1 MNTKL
6 NKIAEQFKNPGTE
19 YRGAPFW
26 AWNGKLDPNEVRRQI
41 RIMYKMGLGGFFMHS
56 RVGLATKY
64 LSKDWFDCVRACV
77 DEAEKLNMRAWLYDE
92 DRWPSGAA
100 GGLVTKNLAYRMR
113 SLVME
118 TANEP
123 IRLDGTVAGVWK
135 GIIQEANVKN
145 LMYISPQK
153 LRLTKLQKDEVF
165 IVFRYQVQSP
175 SDWYNGNTYL
185 DTLNPEAVKA
195 FINVTHEAY
204 KKQLGKKLGH
214 SVPGIFT
221 DEPNYGNLFG
231 WAKGGKY
238 SIPWTDKLPN
248 VFRKRYGYNII
259 EHLPEIFLEI
269 EGHEIS
275 QVRYHYID
283 CITYMFVTAFAK
295 QIGEWCDRNN
305 MLFTGHVLCEETMS
319 SQSFVVGSAMR
330 FYEYMQAPGIDI
342 LTEHN
347 REYDTAKQV
356 ASVAHQLGHNWRLSE
371 TYGCTGWDFSFE
383 GHKAISDWQVALG
396 INLRCQHLA
405 WYTMEGQAKRDY
417 PAGIF
422 YQSPWWELYPKVED
436 YFARVHCIMSQG
448 KEIRDLLVIHPI
460 ESMWT
465 LMNINWRKNSA
476 VRELESVHI
485 RWRDLLLSA
494 HLDFDYGDEDIL
506 ARHGKIVGNSKP
518 VLQVGQA
525 QYKVVL
531 VPPVRTI
538 RSSTVKLLSQF
549 RAKGGIVVFLGEDI
563 RFVDAASS
571 NSAIKLANKCVRV
584 HELNQELVDILSRY
598 CRHVSIIDAEG
609 KEIPSALYLL
619 REDDT
624 AFYLF
629 VCNTGHKP
637 EAIKAKIYDAT
648 MVRDR
653 KQSFP
658 DVRIVTY
665 FRSVG
670 EPVEFV
676 PEDGKIYSANARI
689 IGGKWEIKTRLLP
702 IESHIFVYP
711 KRKNTLVVC
720 KKPSLQ
726 EKSFTRINRERW
738 KIKLSEP
745 NCLVLD
751 RPAWRIGDGKWQ
763 KPQEILKVDYAI
775 RDAMGIKRRGGAM
788 IQPWAR
794 GRNPVPKRVCVE
806 LLYEFDVR
814 VIPDGTVWLAL
825 EQPQTFSIFLNDVA
839 ISADSECGWWCDRSL
854 RTIAVNPNLLRIGKN
869 KLRLVCDYSEEHS
882 GLEIVYLLG
891 PFGVAVHGT
900 RCELVHKPEELK
912 VGDWVKQG
920 LPFYS
925 GSVAYCTS
933 LVVKRSRGYR
943 VFLRIPEYRGTAVRV
958 FVNERC
964 AGVVAWEPNELEI
977 TEFINRSKFDLRI
990 EVFAHRRNS
999 HGPLHHFEKWP
1010 SWTGPDEYVV
1020 SDDKWVDTYQLVPCG
1035 LMSFPL
1041 LITKA

>member
-1 MNTKL
+1 
-6 NKIAEQFKNPGTE
+6 
-19 YRGAPFW
+19 
-26 AWNGKLDPNEVRRQI
+26 
-41 RIMYKMGLGGFFMHS
+41 MGLGGFFMHS
-56 RVGLATKY
+56 RVGLATRY

-100 GGLVTKNLAYRMR
+100 GGLVTKNPAYRMR

-123 IRLDGTVAGVWK
+123 IRLDSTVAGIWK

-145 LMYISPQK
+145 LVRISPQK
-153 LRLTKLQKDEVF
+153 LGLTKLQKDEVF

-175 SDWYNGNTYL
+175 SEWYNGKTYL

-204 KKQLGKKLGH
+204 RKQLGKKLGY

-221 DEPNYGNLFG
+221 DEPNYGNLFR
-231 WAKGGKY
+231 WSKGGKY

-248 VFRKRYGYNII
+248 VFRKRYGYDII

-269 EGHEIS
+269 EGQEIS

-283 CITYMFVTAFAK
+283 CITHMFVTAFAK
-295 QIGEWCDRNN
+295 QVGEWCDRNN
-305 MLFTGHVLCEETMS
+305 MLFTGHVLGEETMS
-319 SQSFVVGSAMR
+319 SQSSVVGSAMR

-356 ASVAHQLGHNWRLSE
+356 SSVAHQFGRNWRLSE

-383 GHKAISDWQVALG
+383 GHKAVSDWQVALG

-417 PAGIF
+417 PASIF
-422 YQSPWWELYPKVED
+422 YQSPWCELYSKVED
-436 YFARVHCIMSQG
+436 YFARVHHIMSQG
-448 KEIRDLLVIHPI
+448 KEVRDLLVIHPI

-465 LMNINWRKNSA
+465 LMNINWRKNPA
-476 VRELESVHI
+476 VRELETVHI
-485 RWRDLLLSA
+485 RCRDFLLSA

-518 VLQVGQA
+518 MLKVGEA
-525 QYKVVL
+525 QYKVVF

-538 RSSTVKLLSQF
+538 RSSTIKLLSQF

-563 RFVDAASS
+563 RFVDAVSS
-571 NSAIKLANKCVRV
+571 NSAIKLANKCLRV
-584 HELNQELVDILSRY
+584 HELNQELVDVLSKY
-598 CRHVSIIDAEG
+598 CRRVSIIDAEG
-609 KEIPSALYLL
+609 QEIPSALYLL

-637 EAIKAKIYDAT
+637 EEIKAKIYDET

-658 DVRIVTY
+658 DVRVVTY
-665 FRSVG
+665 FRSG
-670 EPVEFV
+670 GKPFEFV
-676 PEDGKIYSANARI
+676 PEEGKVYSANARI
-689 IGGKWEIKTRLLP
+689 IDGKWEIKTRLLP
-702 IESHIFVYP
+702 VESRVFMYP
-711 KRKNTLVVC
+711 KRKSTLVVR
-720 KKPSLQ
+720 KSPSLQ
-726 EKSFTRINRERW
+726 EKYLTRINRERW
-738 KIKLSEP
+738 QIKLSEP

-751 RPAWRIGDGKWQ
+751 RPAWRIGNGKWQ
-763 KPQEILKVDYAI
+763 KPQEILKVDYAV
-775 RDAMGIKRRGGAM
+775 RDAMGIKRRDGTM
-788 IQPWAR
+788 IQPWAQK
-794 GRNPVPKRVCVE
+794 RNPVPKRVCVE

-854 RTIAVNPNLLRIGKN
+854 RTIAINPNLLRIGNN

-891 PFGVAVHGT
+891 PFGVSVHGT

-925 GSVAYCTS
+925 GSVVYCTS
-933 LVVKRSRGYR
+933 LVVKRSRGSR
-943 VFLRIPEYRGTAVRV
+943 VFLRIPEYRGAAVRV
-958 FVNERC
+958 FVNGHC

-977 TEFINRSKFDLRI
+977 TEFINGGKVNLRI

-999 HGPLHHFEKWP
+999 HGPLHYFKKWP
-1010 SWTGPDEYVV
+1010 YWTGPSEYVV

-1035 LMSFPL
+1035 LMSSPL
-1041 LITKA
+1041 LVMKG